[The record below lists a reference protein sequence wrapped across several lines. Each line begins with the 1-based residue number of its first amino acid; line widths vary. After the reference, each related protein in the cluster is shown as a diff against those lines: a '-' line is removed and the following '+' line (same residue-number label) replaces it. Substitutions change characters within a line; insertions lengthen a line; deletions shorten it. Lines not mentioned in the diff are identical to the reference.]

1 MVPST
6 IPPRLT
12 PPPDLGTD
20 YGRGPESCQPRGT
33 RSVQAFGQT
42 RSGCK
47 REPVPV
53 VVLAHVAML
62 WAALPQGGGLLEIPR
77 QWVSPILT
85 SRSPQ
90 GAQTP
95 LGGLCPEVGVP
106 RALECQAPSNA
117 RGCFG
122 ADSPKHPGGCW
133 PASWDSDCHG
143 PSPQAPAGLSIDTG
157 PQTPR
162 ARKPPPLPPAGLLPS
177 LLLKSDLRSTWT
189 FQVGAPRAKVQVA
202 GWGGRSS
209 PGPGCSLRAALGA
222 GARACKVGVQ
232 QPPAPSSPLSPDS
245 HTSWLTTREV
255 PEDCKV

>member
-20 YGRGPESCQPRGT
+20 CGRGPESCQPRGT

-189 FQVGAPRAKVQVA
+189 FQVGAPRAKGAGGGVGGQVLT
-202 GWGGRSS
+202 GPRLQPQGSSGGRSQSLQGGS
-209 PGPGCSLRAALGA
+209 PAA
-222 GARACKVGVQ
+222 
-232 QPPAPSSPLSPDS
+232 SSPQFPTEPRQP
-245 HTSWLTTREV
+245 H
-255 PEDCKV
+255 